1 MEKAEPAVPGC
12 VKKRDKIDN
21 TLVHVGTHSRH
32 AGVSVQRPT
41 CSLVTEKHLT
51 RDCNKLFAVV
61 IFNCLFGASS
71 CSFRVGCRKTK

>member
-32 AGVSVQRPT
+32 AEVSV
-41 CSLVTEKHLT
+41 
-51 RDCNKLFAVV
+51 
-61 IFNCLFGASS
+61 
-71 CSFRVGCRKTK
+71 